1 MAMNIKTTRMI
12 GGVIG
17 LIVAGAAIYSVFFM
31 EWKGEVEEAP
41 ELIRPVKVHVV
52 SGERVTLNYKYLGTV
67 EAAEKADLAFD
78 VSGMLIKLSVKTGE
92 MVEKGQEL
100 AKLDP
105 RDYENALRVAKAEAR
120 KQRKNLKRIRPA
132 VKSGAVTKKQLT
144 DSEAATETAEA
155 RLKIQEKALQ
165 DTIILAPFSGVV
177 ADVMVD
183 NYERINAKQVVMSI
197 QGQDGVDIEV
207 DIPESRAAQID
218 PKWRKVREVIST
230 FTVNFDYFAGRDY
243 EVKVKEFSTEADR
256 LTQTYRATF
265 TMPIPQDITLLPGM
279 PATVTEVRP
288 ISIGTDEGFSLP
300 LAAVPVDTNG
310 EYFVWLLVKEEGDM
324 FRVERRVVK
333 VGDMSADQIVVK
345 EGVSNGDLIAAA
357 GVHIL
362 REGQMVRRLEEMGV
376 TE

>member
-165 DTIILAPFSGVV
+165 DTIMLAPFSGVV

-230 FTVNFDYFAGRDY
+230 FTVNFDYFAGHDY

-288 ISIGTDEGFSLP
+288 ISIGTDKGFSLP
-300 LAAVPVDTNG
+300 LAAVPVDTSG

-324 FRVERRVVK
+324 FRVERKVVK